1 MKKFLTT
8 ISLAVVLFAF
18 MQIKPAH
25 ANVIDTLK
33 GWKDT
38 IDTVS
43 AVVKN
48 PGENMSQ
55 LTNKLAYGIAES
67 AIITTCPQCTTEGQN
82 IPDKTMRKGL
92 VGAGDEAIQAMFDN
106 QPSVNVI
113 AHLANEWVPGY
124 ATTNSVYANGYED
137 LRIGGIDTLW
147 SITRNIAY
155 AGYVI
160 IMIIIGFMIM
170 FRNKIGGQTMVTLGN
185 SLPRIILSLILV
197 TFSFAIIG
205 LIIDFGGF
213 LKNVIANVYYSD
225 VSGGI
230 QIHEPFA
237 LLKGFFDKNIAAAV
251 ASTGV
256 ALTGGAMTGGLLVA
270 IKYFAVTGVGGW
282 LVAGLALLLISLA
295 FIGIVLWG
303 GVKLWITLIKAY
315 FGIVL
320 NVIIAPISIMFG
332 ALPGNQAAM
341 INIFKSALRNV
352 LVFPLAF
359 AIVNLPY
366 YIESV
371 NQGVNLGFPETL
383 TGTPNPGADTGG
395 FLLAIA
401 KIVALYAASSAP
413 AILNSVIPATTSKA
427 GADAAGALKSSLAG
441 VPLIGG
447 LFK

>member
-8 ISLAVVLFAF
+8 VSLAVVLFAF
-18 MQIKPAH
+18 IGVKPAH
-25 ANVIDTLK
+25 ANIIDTLK

-55 LTNKLAYGIAES
+55 LTNKLGYGIAES
-67 AIITTCPQCTTEGQN
+67 AIITTCPQCTTEGDN
-82 IPDKTMRKGL
+82 IPDPAMRKGL
-92 VGAGDEAIQAMFDN
+92 IGVGDEAIQAMFDS
-106 QPSVNVI
+106 QPQVNVI

-124 ATTNSVYANGYED
+124 AATNSVYADGYSD
-137 LRIGGIDTLW
+137 LRIAGIDTLW

-170 FRNKIGGQTMVTLGN
+170 FRNKIGGQMMVTLGN
-185 SLPRIILSLILV
+185 SLPKIILSLILV

-213 LKNVIANVYYSD
+213 LKNVVTNIYYTDPANA
-225 VSGGI
+225 I
-230 QIHEPFA
+230 QIHEPFG
-237 LLKGFFDKNIAAAV
+237 LLKGFFRKNIGAGFGSGGGALI
-251 ASTGV
+251 G
-256 ALTGGAMTGGLLVA
+256 ALTAAIAYFTPGGA
-270 IKYFAVTGVGGW
+270 VGWVIG
-282 LVAGLALLLISLA
+282 GLALLLVSLA

-303 GVKLWITLIKAY
+303 GIKLWITLIKAY
-315 FGIVL
+315 FGIIL
-320 NVIIAPISIMFG
+320 NVVVSPLSIMLG
-332 ALPGNQAAM
+332 ALPGNEGAM
-341 INIFKSALRNV
+341 LNIFKSALRNV

-366 YIESV
+366 YVESL

-383 TGTPNPGADTGG
+383 TGAANTGAQTGG

-401 KIVALYAASSAP
+401 KIAALYAASSAP
-413 AILNSVIPATTSKA
+413 AILNSLIPATASKSS
-427 GADAAGALKSSLAG
+427 ADAAGALKGSLAG
-441 VPLIGG
+441 VPLIGA